1 MLDVLVFSPHPDDAE
16 LGAGGA
22 IYKAT
27 KSGLKVGIIDLTA
40 GEMGSLGSKEIRLQE
55 ATEAKRILNLEFREN
70 LEFPDGFLSFLDEK
84 AIFTVAKKIREFEP
98 KIVLIP
104 YWEDRHP
111 DHVAASYIITK
122 AIHYSKLKKIDLDYP
137 HHLVDDVLYYEINGQ
152 FTPPSFIMD
161 ISQEFAVKQKA
172 IMSFQSQFKEF
183 SKEYLPFPLIE
194 RCKYYGSI
202 VSCEYGEAFLLK
214 KPIKLKEWQI
224 LF

>member
-16 LGAGGA
+16 LGAGGS

-27 KSGLKVGIIDLTA
+27 KNGLKVGIIDLTA
-40 GEMGSLGSKEIRLQE
+40 GEMGSLGSIEIRLQE
-55 ATEAKRILNLEFREN
+55 AEKAKNVLNVEFREN

-84 AIFTVAKKIREFEP
+84 AVFTVAKKIREFEP

-111 DHVAASYIITK
+111 DHIAASNIVTK
-122 AIHYSKLKKIDLDYP
+122 AIHYSKLKKMDFEHP
-137 HHLVDDVLYYEINGQ
+137 HHTVDNVLYYEINGQ
-152 FTPPSFIMD
+152 FTPSFIMD
-161 ISQEFAVKQKA
+161 ISEEFPIKQKA

-194 RCKYYGSI
+194 RCKYYGSLI
-202 VSCEYGEAFLLK
+202 SSDYGEAFLMK
-214 KPIKLKEWQI
+214 NPFKLKDWQI